1 MFKKQESHEYTQAIH
16 KNHTYLGLGI
26 NQHPI
31 DLGQSK
37 LVQALTTGNVFIND
51 VYKIMISDVFET
63 QDFKVRVMT
72 GPHDVDQVINAKI
85 SMVEKET
92 TITIPWFD
100 NNAILYPIKPLAVT
114 LLTVKIDHKLYRKLC
129 LYCLR

>member
-1 MFKKQESHEYTQAIH
+1 M
-16 KNHTYLGLGI
+16 GLGI

-51 VYKIMISDVFET
+51 AYKVMISDVFET
-63 QDFKVRVMT
+63 QDFRVRVMT
-72 GPHDVDQVINAKI
+72 GPHEVDQVINAKI

>member
-1 MFKKQESHEYTQAIH
+1 
-16 KNHTYLGLGI
+16 
-26 NQHPI
+26 
-31 DLGQSK
+31 
-37 LVQALTTGNVFIND
+37 
-51 VYKIMISDVFET
+51 MISDVFET
-63 QDFKVRVMT
+63 QDFRVRVMT